1 MNDIFGQPIDLAK
14 NSRCYYEAPKSAVA
28 EFAQR
33 PLYLMTPGAHKE
45 ATSGQIHAINNLF
58 LIKGWSATCAIKKIL
73 QDLEDIRG

>member
-33 PLYLMTPGAHKE
+33 PLYLMTPGAFIAAYMKDE
-45 ATSGQIHAINNLF
+45 R
-58 LIKGWSATCAIKKIL
+58 KKNV
-73 QDLEDIRG
+73 